1 MLTAL
6 SIAGCQKKISTDDPG
21 PLTFQVDLVAGEI
34 GSAKDPIPF
43 THESFTLVFD
53 VSAID
58 DKGEIATWFNDQV
71 RVRVNPRGNTVE
83 GQQAWFQVN
92 NGVATNV
99 EVALK
104 DVHGTATVWFEHAAS
119 DEQVGH
125 YATGLSPVIT
135 AVNPTIRN
143 IQEVEVGKHQ
153 TSALRLDF
161 VEVDL
166 VGRTGIVTGV
176 TNDGFYMTD
185 LSEAGYEYS
194 SMYVYNHSRPEVE
207 MGDRLVQL
215 NGTVDEFYG
224 FTELGF
230 PSWKLEGTAPMP
242 DPIMLADDMVDLD
255 DEMEKYESALVEIQ
269 NVTVCPMGEAFATY
283 GQWVVSLAPGGSG
296 CSSGHGLVNIVSAYT
311 IIDLD
316 PADIVGEVL
325 PRITGNLRYHGS
337 AAPNWI
343 IYTRGPQ
350 DIDF

>member
-1 MLTAL
+1 MLIGL
-6 SIAGCQKKISTDDPG
+6 SIVGCQKKISTDDPG

-34 GSAKDPIPF
+34 GSAQDPIPF

-53 VSAID
+53 VTAID
-58 DKGEIATWFNDQV
+58 RNGEIATWFNDGVHVQ
-71 RVRVNPRGNTVE
+71 VNPRGDLIK
-83 GQQAWFQVN
+83 GQQEWFPLN

-99 EVALK
+99 EISLK
-104 DVHGTATVWFEHAAS
+104 DVHGTTTVWFEHAAN
-119 DEQVGH
+119 DDQIGN

-143 IQEVEVGKHQ
+143 IQEVEPGKHQ

-185 LSEAGYEYS
+185 LSEDGYEYS

-242 DPIMLADDMVDLD
+242 DPVMLSDDMVDLD
-255 DEMEKYESALVEIQ
+255 DDMEKYESALVEIHD
-269 NVTVCPMGEAFATY
+269 VTVCPTGEGFATY
-283 GQWVVSLAPGGSG
+283 GQWAVSLGPGTSG
-296 CSSGHGLVNIVSAYT
+296 CASGHGLVNIVSAYT

-316 PADIVGEVL
+316 PTDLVGETL
-325 PRITGNLRYHGS
+325 PRITGNLRYHAS
-337 AAPNWI
+337 ATPNWI